1 MLSIMLMNYLLS
13 SPPLLR
19 ISGKLNLK
27 KTVFM
32 KIYSLER
39 KQNVKMTM
47 TEAWDFF
54 SNSKNLS
61 LLTPPSL
68 KLNITSEFPDRM
80 YTGMIITYT
89 AAPLLNIP
97 MTWVTEIT
105 HVEEPDFFIDEQR
118 FGPYKFW
125 HQQHRFKEIEGGA
138 EITDLVHYAL
148 PLDPLSRIANSLI
161 VRKQLDEIFDFRSE
175 YLEKR
180 FGKI

>member
-1 MLSIMLMNYLLS
+1 MKIFSLE
-13 SPPLLR
+13 R
-19 ISGKLNLK
+19 KLNLK
-27 KTVFM
+27 MDISK
-32 KIYSLER
+32 
-39 KQNVKMTM
+39 
-47 TEAWDFF
+47 AWDFF
-54 SNSKNLS
+54 SNPNNLP
-61 LLTPPSL
+61 LITPPSL
-68 KLNITSEFPDRM
+68 KLNITSELPDKM

-89 AAPLLNIP
+89 VAPLLNIP

-105 HVEEPDFFIDEQR
+105 HVEEPNFFVDEQR

-125 HQQHRFKEIEGGA
+125 HHEHRFKVIEGGA

-161 VRKQLDEIFDFRSE
+161 VKKQLDEIFDFRSE